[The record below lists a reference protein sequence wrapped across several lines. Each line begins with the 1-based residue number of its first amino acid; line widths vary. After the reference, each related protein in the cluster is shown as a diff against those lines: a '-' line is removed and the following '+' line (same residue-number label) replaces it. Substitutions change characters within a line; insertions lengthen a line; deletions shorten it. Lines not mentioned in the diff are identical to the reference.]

1 MNNILHFIKRYSA
14 AITSVFVFMIYLQ
27 TLAPSVIQIDSGEL
41 AAVQKTLGIAHPTGY
56 PLFTLIGF
64 LFLKIPLPFT
74 DIFKSNLLAA
84 VWCSLG
90 VFIFIKS
97 SQLILD
103 NISEQIADKKNKSKN
118 KKYDEPGNNFDNLK
132 IIPSVLGGLFL
143 AFGKT
148 FWAQSTSVEV
158 YSLQVFLFN
167 IIIFASLKAFYGE
180 GKNKLWIFTSIA
192 LALGFANHMTTLLIL
207 PCIAVLFF
215 KKEKFNS
222 ASIKK
227 ILIMLAVFFP
237 LLAAFY
243 AYLPL
248 RASFNPQINWG
259 NVINFEN
266 FWRHFTGK
274 QYSVW
279 LFSSFGS
286 AEKQLSHFL
295 NNLPMEFTYIGLII
309 IMTGVFVSFK
319 NSKIIFIT
327 MLTAFFSA
335 VLYSINYDIVDI
347 DSYFL
352 LAYIALSF
360 FAVFGFTKFVLWF
373 TSKRFSYMSI
383 FILTVPVLAEG
394 VINFSKV
401 NQHGTYVFEDYTK
414 AILNYSEKNSVIFTY
429 QWDYFVSPSYYFQ
442 YAENFRKDVAVID
455 KELLRRSWY
464 YNQMERNYPDV
475 IKNIKPE
482 MKAFLESLKPFERDE
497 NFNPDFIEKNF
508 RTLMTN
514 LAAQNC
520 NDKIFYIGL
529 ELFQNEMQKGEFSLP
544 NGFQIIPDLLMFKVV
559 RGNEYVPAKDPDFKI
574 RIPENGNIYTDNI
587 RNFVCTMLAYRAQY
601 ELIYNKKFRAKI
613 YIDKIRNDFPGFSIP
628 AELTKK
634 LE

>member
-1 MNNILHFIKRYSA
+1 MDNIFTFIKRHSA
-14 AITSVFVFMIYLQ
+14 VITSIFVFMIYLL

-56 PLFTLIGF
+56 PLFTIIGF
-64 LFLKIPLPFT
+64 LFLKIPMPFT

-84 VWCSLG
+84 IWCSLG
-90 VFIFIKS
+90 VYMFIKS
-97 SQLILD
+97 SQLILS
-103 NISEQIADKKNKSKN
+103 NIKKQKTDKKIKSN
-118 KKYDEPGNNFDNLK
+118 EPINNPEALI

-148 FWAQSTSVEV
+148 YWAQSTSVEV
-158 YSLQVFLFN
+158 YSLQAFLFN
-167 IIIFASLKAFYGE
+167 LIIFAALKAYFRE
-180 GKNKLWIFTSIA
+180 GKNIFWIFTA
-192 LALGFANHMTTLLIL
+192 LSLTLGFANHMTTLLIL
-207 PCIAVLFF
+207 PFIAVLFF

-222 ASIKK
+222 AALKK

-243 AYLPL
+243 AYLPI

-279 LFSSFGS
+279 LFSSIGS
-286 AEKQLSHFL
+286 AEKQLTHFVK
-295 NNLPMEFTYIGLII
+295 NLPMEFTYIGLVIVI
-309 IMTGVFVSFK
+309 TGVFASFK
-319 NSKIIFIT
+319 YSKIIFYG
-327 MLTAFFSA
+327 MLVAFLST

-352 LAYIALSF
+352 LAYISSCF
-360 FAVFGFTKFVLWF
+360 FAVMGFRKFVDWF
-373 TSKRFSYMSI
+373 SSKRISYMSI

-394 VINFSKV
+394 TIYFSQVSQSGIN
-401 NQHGTYVFEDYTK
+401 TFEDYTK
-414 AILNYSEKNSVIFTY
+414 AVLNFSEKNSVIFTY

-442 YAENFRKDVAVID
+442 YAENYRKDVAVID

-464 YNQMERNYPDV
+464 YNQMNRNYPSV
-475 IKNIKPE
+475 IKNIQPE
-482 MKAFLESLKPFERDE
+482 INSFLESLKPFEHDE
-497 NFNPDFIEKNF
+497 NFDPNIIEKNF
-508 RTLMTN
+508 RKMMTN
-514 LAAQNC
+514 LVAQNC
-520 NDKIFYIGL
+520 EEKNFYIGL

-544 NGFQIIPDLLMFKVV
+544 DGYQVIPDLLMFKVV

-574 RIPENGNIYTDNI
+574 RMPVNGNVYTDNI

-601 ELIYNKKFRAKI
+601 ELIYNKKDRARI

-628 AELTKK
+628 AELLKK